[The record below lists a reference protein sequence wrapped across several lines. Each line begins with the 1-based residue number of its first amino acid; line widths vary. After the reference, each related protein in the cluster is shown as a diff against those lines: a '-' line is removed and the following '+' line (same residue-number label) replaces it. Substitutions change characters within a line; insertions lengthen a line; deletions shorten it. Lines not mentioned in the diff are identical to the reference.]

1 MSKVKQE
8 LVSKK
13 PCLYCDN
20 LFAQELEE
28 AGYTV
33 CPRCQ
38 QVVTQAVD
46 KLLAQRIT

>member
-1 MSKVKQE
+1 MSKAKQE

-46 KLLAQRIT
+46 KLLEHRQ

>member
-8 LVSKK
+8 LVSEK
-13 PCLYCDN
+13 PCKYCDN
-20 LFAQELEE
+20 LFAQELEA

-33 CPRCQ
+33 CPPCQ

-46 KLLAQRIT
+46 KLIRRDD